1 MYITVA
7 ADKGG
12 VGKTTTAVHLAAYLQ
27 TRAATV
33 LIDGDPNRS
42 ATEWGAAGGPLP
54 FAIVDVA
61 EGTHTARQFD
71 HVVIDTDAQPDPADL
86 AQLARGC
93 DVLIIPTVPAAL
105 DTRAL
110 QRTLQ
115 TLHGLAAKNYRVLL
129 TKVPPPPE
137 TDGQDLRAAL
147 VAQRIPLFTAE
158 IPRLKAFD
166 KAASEGVLVH
176 AVTDRRA
183 RRAWRAY
190 EVLGTETLAHG

>member
-27 TRAATV
+27 TRAPTV

-42 ATEWGAAGGPLP
+42 ATEWGVAGGQLP

-110 QRTLQ
+110 QRTLR

-129 TKVPPPPE
+129 TKVP
-137 TDGQDLRAAL
+137 AAT
-147 VAQRIPLFTAE
+147 RN
-158 IPRLKAFD
+158 
-166 KAASEGVLVH
+166 
-176 AVTDRRA
+176 RRA
-183 RRAWRAY
+183 RPTRGIGGAGDPSLY
-190 EVLGTETLAHG
+190 G

>member
-1 MYITVA
+1 M
-7 ADKGG
+7 
-12 VGKTTTAVHLAAYLQ
+12 
-27 TRAATV
+27 

-42 ATEWGAAGGPLP
+42 ATEWGAAGGQFP
-54 FAIVDVA
+54 FVIVDVA

-147 VAQRIPLFTAE
+147 VAQGIPLFTAE

-183 RRAWRAY
+183 RRAWSAH
-190 EVLGTETLAHG
+190 EVLGTEILAHG

>member
-1 MYITVA
+1 MM
-7 ADKGG
+7 
-12 VGKTTTAVHLAAYLQ
+12 Q
-27 TRAATV
+27 T
-33 LIDGDPNRS
+33 N
-42 ATEWGAAGGPLP
+42 
-54 FAIVDVA
+54 
-61 EGTHTARQFD
+61 
-71 HVVIDTDAQPDPADL
+71 
-86 AQLARGC
+86 LARGC

-147 VAQRIPLFTAE
+147 VAQGIPLFTAE

-183 RRAWRAY
+183 RRAWSAY
-190 EVLGTETLAHG
+190 EVLGTEILAHG

>member
-42 ATEWGAAGGPLP
+42 ATEWGAAGGQFP

-137 TDGQDLRAAL
+137 TDGK
-147 VAQRIPLFTAE
+147 T
-158 IPRLKAFD
+158 
-166 KAASEGVLVH
+166 S
-176 AVTDRRA
+176 A
-183 RRAWRAY
+183 R
-190 EVLGTETLAHG
+190 H